1 MLVETE
7 RRILMETLYTFMPLL
22 LLIFIMYFLLI
33 RPQKKREKQ
42 VNAMRS
48 SIKVGDQI
56 ITIGGIYGTVV
67 RLRDEQ
73 LVIQVGSDK
82 TKLEITRWAV
92 SKVITDEPMAAR
104 TPKTKKD
111 AEPAKEETEEAQKK
125 SKPKRLDKAKAED
138 AGAPVESVEESVIEP
153 VEETVEGIEEEAK
166 E

>member
-1 MLVETE
+1 
-7 RRILMETLYTFMPLL
+7 METLYTFMPLV

-92 SKVITDEPMAAR
+92 SKVITDEPAAAR
-104 TPKTKKD
+104 TSKTKRE
-111 AEPAKEETEEAQKK
+111 AEPAKEEAEESQKK
-125 SKPKRLDKAKAED
+125 SKPKRLDKAKVED
-138 AGAPVESVEESVIEP
+138 GEVPVESVEEPAIEP
-153 VEETVEGIEEEAK
+153 VEEIAVGIEEEAK

>member
-1 MLVETE
+1 
-7 RRILMETLYTFMPLL
+7 METLYTFMPLL

-67 RLRDEQ
+67 RLRDDQ

-82 TKLEITRWAV
+82 TKLEIARWAV
-92 SKVITDEPMAAR
+92 SKVITDEPAGAR
-104 TPKTKKD
+104 TPKPKKE
-111 AEPAKEETEEAQKK
+111 AEPVNEETEESQKK
-125 SKPKRLDKAKAED
+125 SKPKRLDKVK
-138 AGAPVESVEESVIEP
+138 VEEGVAPGEPIEEPVIEP
-153 VEETVEGIEEEAK
+153 VEEIAEGIEEAK